1 MVVVTRIV
9 WFNRCLRNYYYL
21 LNNYGFHNYL
31 FGLEKGDFIMVSGGF
46 MVLVIIVVLIVI
58 AVIWYIATMN
68 GIRAAGL
75 KVDEADSGIDV
86 ALTKRYDVLTKQ
98 LAVVK
103 EYASHESKT
112 LFETIRLR
120 SGMTLREKMD
130 AAGKMDEVS
139 KQFGVTLEAYPQLRS
154 SDNFMALQNSITDVE
169 EHLQAARRL
178 YNANATAYNTKIVMF
193 PASIVAGIMGVQQRD
208 LFEAEDYK
216 RQDVEMKF

>member
-1 MVVVTRIV
+1 MLIGIIV
-9 WFNRCLRNYYYL
+9 A
-21 LNNYGFHNYL
+21 
-31 FGLEKGDFIMVSGGF
+31 I
-46 MVLVIIVVLIVI
+46 VLIIVV
-58 AVIWYIATMN
+58 WYVSTMN
-68 GIRAAGL
+68 SLRAAEL

-112 LFETIRLR
+112 LYETIKLR
-120 SGMTLREKMD
+120 QGMSMAEKKE
-130 AAGKMDEVS
+130 AASKMDEIAN
-139 KQFGVTLEAYPQLRS
+139 QIQLTAEAYPELKS
-154 SDNFMALQNSITDVE
+154 SENFKMLQNSITDVE

-178 YNANATAYNTKIVMF
+178 YNANVTSFNTKIVMF
-193 PASIVAGIMGVQQRD
+193 PASIVANQLRLMKRD

>member
-1 MVVVTRIV
+1 
-9 WFNRCLRNYYYL
+9 
-21 LNNYGFHNYL
+21 
-31 FGLEKGDFIMVSGGF
+31 MVSGGF

>member
-1 MVVVTRIV
+1 MMGMFAGGIVSVVVIV
-9 WFNRCLRNYYYL
+9 AL
-21 LNNYGFHNYL
+21 
-31 FGLEKGDFIMVSGGF
+31 
-46 MVLVIIVVLIVI
+46 VLVI
-58 AVIWYIATMN
+58 WYVTTMN
-68 GIRAAGL
+68 GLRAAAL

-103 EYASHESKT
+103 EYTSHESKT

-120 SGMTLREKMD
+120 SGMSMEEKSE
-130 AAGKMDEVS
+130 AANKMNEVGN
-139 KQFGVTLEAYPQLRS
+139 QFRLTAEAYPELKS
-154 SDNFMALQNSITDVE
+154 SANYIALQNSITDVE

-193 PASIVAGIMGVQQRD
+193 PASIVANMIGAVKRD

-216 RQDVEMKF
+216 KNDVEMKF

>member
-1 MVVVTRIV
+1 MGSIV
-9 WFNRCLRNYYYL
+9 GSFL
-21 LNNYGFHNYL
+21 G
-31 FGLEKGDFIMVSGGF
+31 I
-46 MVLVIIVVLIVI
+46 VLAIILIVGI
-58 AVIWYIATMN
+58 WFVITMN
-68 GIRAAGL
+68 GLRAAEL

-103 EYASHESKT
+103 EYTSHESKT

-120 SGMTLREKMD
+120 SGMSVGEKTE
-130 AAGKMDEVS
+130 AANKMNEVAN
-139 KQFGVTLEAYPQLRS
+139 QFRLTAEAYPELRS
-154 SDNFMALQNSITDVE
+154 SANYMALQNSITDVE

-193 PASIVAGIMGVQQRD
+193 PASIVAGMIGAKKRD

-216 RQDVEMKF
+216 KNDVEMKF